1 MIQALVT
8 LSALPSRATSSATI
22 DKVAFLTALDGVTRY
37 GLGEAVK
44 AILKGALAHA
54 FLPSPP
60 ELRMQCDKAMEHHVR
75 MRERIALRERA
86 ERERPPAKA
95 PLSVE
100 EKRRQQERMRAFHA
114 SLEGGKEHESAA
126 AIEAERASVRARYGM
141 TDETLAGLKDRP
153 LDGNWKRTA

>member
-1 MIQALVT
+1 MF
-8 LSALPSRATSSATI
+8 SGLPSAPSTSPERDEATFAI
-22 DKVAFLTALDGVTRY
+22 ALDGVTRH
-37 GLGEAVK
+37 GLFEAAR
-44 AILKGALAHA
+44 AILQGALGHGY
-54 FLPSPP
+54 FPTPP
-60 ELRMQCDKAMEHHVR
+60 ALRMQCDKAMEHHVR

-114 SLEGGKEHESAA
+114 SLDGGKEHESAA
-126 AIEAERASVRARYGM
+126 AIEAERAAVRARYGM